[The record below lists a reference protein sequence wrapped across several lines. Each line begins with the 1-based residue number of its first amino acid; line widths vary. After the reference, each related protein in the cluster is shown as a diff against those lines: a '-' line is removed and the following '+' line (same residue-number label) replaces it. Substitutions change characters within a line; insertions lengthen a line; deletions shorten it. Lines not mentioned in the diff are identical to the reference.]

1 MASLKEILVELG
13 FKPHPSNKKHFWAG
27 VVFGL
32 LAFQFVRHGLDFGI
46 WLSLGI
52 CVGSAL
58 MVGLGKEAL
67 DIIQRKKWDWLDLIY
82 TFAGGVITAT
92 ALLIIHA
99 LIRFS

>member
-32 LAFQFVRHGLDFGI
+32 LAFLFVRHGLDFGI

-52 CVGSAL
+52 CVSAAL
-58 MVGLGKEAL
+58 VVGLGKETL
-67 DIIQRKKWDWLDLIY
+67 DKIQGKVWDWLDLIY
-82 TFAGGVITAT
+82 TFAGGVITACC
-92 ALLIIHA
+92 LLIIHA
-99 LIRFS
+99 LIMFL